1 MQLDTRL
8 PLMAGQRQPMQFAPE
23 SQLQTLSR
31 IAPGINALRGV
42 QQQQMETAEAVRKQQ
57 AYQQF
62 QSEVAKAFPGGVK
75 ELARVF
81 MTQGTT
87 PQHFEVGQKLMQTAM
102 EEDERQRIFGG
113 GGGAPAMAEQPA
125 AMPAAAPEA
134 VPEMDF
140 GAAGG
145 ARPVNAMMA
154 QAAPA
159 PMGAPAAPAKML
171 DYAGR
176 QYSSEQV
183 GQMLQ
188 SRSPQLQQLGRAI
201 ADANKPQGG
210 DKDEVRSRMRA
221 MGLPET
227 QEGFAQY
234 FRITQ
239 PQLGLSEQRFELE
252 KQRAEM
258 DRLRFQASQAKSE
271 ADARTAQRNLALAER
286 RYELSVRQF
295 ELTSDPSYQ
304 ARLAAAKTTA
314 SETAKSDVAAL
325 SEAPVAIEQGQRA
338 LALLNRMVGN
348 PKGKG
353 AETQPHPGFQG
364 VVGAT
369 FVPGARLV
377 QGTAEA
383 DFDAMLEQVLGGA
396 FLEAYERLKG
406 TGQITEIEGKKATQA
421 ISRMGRAV
429 SEAEFMQAAKEFR
442 SALETA
448 MERTSTRLERAR
460 TRTEPPVPQAGT
472 RPPAAAAPASAAP
485 AGPPTG
491 RTFPPP
497 PQAAI
502 DALRRGQGTDA
513 QFDAIFGPGAAA
525 KARGR

>member
-1 MQLDTRL
+1 
-8 PLMAGQRQPMQFAPE
+8 MAAQRQPMQFAPE

-62 QSEVAKAFPGGVK
+62 QTEVAKAFPGGAK
-75 ELARVF
+75 EMSRVLLTF
-81 MTQGTT
+81 GTS
-87 PQHFEVGQKLMQTAM
+87 PEHLELGQKLMLVA
-102 EEDERQRIFGG
+102 EEQDERQRIFGG
-113 GGGAPAMAEQPA
+113 GAAAPMPDAMPA
-125 AMPAAAPEA
+125 AMPAAAPEE

-145 ARPVNAMMA
+145 AQPVNAMMA
-154 QAAPA
+154 QT
-159 PMGAPAAPAKML
+159 APAKML
-171 DYAGR
+171 EYAGR
-176 QYSSEQV
+176 QYSPDQV

-188 SRSPQLQQLGRAI
+188 SRNAQLQQLGRAI

-369 FVPGARLV
+369 LLPGARLV
-377 QGTAEA
+377 QGTPEA

-448 MERTSTRLERAR
+448 MERTSTRWDRAR

-485 AGPPTG
+485 AGPPAG
-491 RTFPPP
+491 RTFPQPT
-497 PQAAI
+497 QAAI
-502 DALRRGQGTDA
+502 DALKRGQGTDA